1 MLSAATGTTAAAY
14 EMHHGRFFPTLLL
27 PCRVR
32 WTVSGVPRLSMLG
45 GDQALST
52 EVISTYTFD
61 SQGKI
66 YEHQVGRWDKV

>member
-1 MLSAATGTTAAAY
+1 
-14 EMHHGRFFPTLLL
+14 
-27 PCRVR
+27 
-32 WTVSGVPRLSMLG
+32 VSGVPRLPMLG

-66 YEHQVGRWDKV
+66 YEHQVGCYVLYMRGIAVLCQLRNFGTVLCRHALCQQLL

>member
-1 MLSAATGTTAAAY
+1 
-14 EMHHGRFFPTLLL
+14 
-27 PCRVR
+27 
-32 WTVSGVPRLSMLG
+32 MLG

-66 YEHQVGRWDKV
+66 YEHQVGCEVFVNSWCGVWCELRRCIVFAWMI